1 MNTKI
6 LFLFSLG
13 FAIFF
18 LSHQA
23 NAQSKQEW
31 QPIYLNIVGDNK
43 MNGVEASFQV
53 NTCNGE
59 DMIYIKFVNQ
69 NGYPVKVEW
78 FDAVFTQAS
87 TWINKEKD
95 SDKKSLIL
103 AAKAEAKGECSKK
116 LYPEL
121 CVEEKLFIAD
131 KKDFKRYMANQ
142 LMVTPVQ

>member
-6 LFLFSLG
+6 SFLISLV
-13 FAIFF
+13 FAIYF
-18 LSHQA
+18 LPHQA
-23 NAQSKQEW
+23 SAQSKQEW
-31 QPIYLNIVGDNK
+31 LQIYLNIVGDNK

-69 NGYPVKVEW
+69 NDYPVKIEW

-87 TWINKEKD
+87 TWINKEKN

-103 AAKAEAKGECSKK
+103 AAKAEAKGECFKK

-121 CVEEKLFIAD
+121 CVEEKVFVAD

-142 LMVTPVQ
+142 LMVTAVQ

>member
-6 LFLFSLG
+6 QFLISLV

-18 LSHQA
+18 LPHQA

-43 MNGVEASFQV
+43 MNGVEASYQV
-53 NTCNGE
+53 STCNGE
-59 DMIYIKFVNQ
+59 EMIYIKFVNS
-69 NGYPVKVEW
+69 NNYPVKIEW

-95 SDKKSLIL
+95 SDKKSLTL

-116 LYPEL
+116 LYLEL
-121 CVEEKLFIAD
+121 CVQQKNFIVD
-131 KKDFKRYMANQ
+131 KKDFKRYMTDQ
-142 LMVTPVQ
+142 LMVNAVQ